1 MSTCCVSSIVRVV
14 VDQSSLHRSA
24 VLRIG
29 VLPPGIFLMA
39 SVGLERD
46 FLVLFGELKFAWRQV
61 KGIWCRGYYC
71 LVILD
76 GSVQCQLLRNRAPS
90 PRFLSP
96 YLLGLPLVISPEWGL
111 DWHILRKLPWEIL
124 LPPATSK
131 FEPQT
136 LTTHH
141 LYCKSLQ
148 YLRDGYIH
156 YVHYIQTL
164 SPGLKL

>member
-1 MSTCCVSSIVRVV
+1 MLSQTVRVV
-14 VDQSSLHRSA
+14 DPRLSIDHEGCCRPEQLSS
-24 VLRIG
+24 VG
-29 VLPPGIFLMA
+29 GPPHWRPASRIFLMA

-124 LPPATSK
+124 LHLATSE

-148 YLRDGYIH
+148 Y
-156 YVHYIQTL
+156 
-164 SPGLKL
+164 

>member
-1 MSTCCVSSIVRVV
+1 
-14 VDQSSLHRSA
+14 
-24 VLRIG
+24 
-29 VLPPGIFLMA
+29 MA

-46 FLVLFGELKFAWRQV
+46 FLVLFGELKFAWCQV

-76 GSVQCQLLRNRAPS
+76 GSVQCQLLRNRASS

-124 LPPATSK
+124 LHLATSE

-148 YLRDGYIH
+148 YKIHIIIYTMYRLRAH
-156 YVHYIQTL
+156 ASSSV
-164 SPGLKL
+164 GLNSRVRKD